1 MTQNKIIHVIA
12 AYMGESPLY
21 ERQELCLGSVDKAN
35 KEGVVL
41 LAASPFDYSR
51 DGWEVIRIGRDSSHI
66 GDETPKPFIKDLYDL
81 AMKRANPGDWLLYIN
96 SDCAISEDFYQDLHR
111 QRASVMEYIRQDV
124 KGDPQTLDEV
134 LSNDNE
140 SYRIGVDGL
149 ALRAQLYGEIR
160 DCLPD
165 FVVGEPHWDTIYSE
179 VLRKILP
186 VKRDTKRLF
195 HPLHDTAWDLS
206 NPTAAGENNH
216 THYVDSLNYGSAY
229 KTMITEEPN
238 QSDTAVITV
247 TFGDDP
253 ERIRANALGI
263 EWHLKQDLFADY
275 YLTEMVIDSEASAYP
290 DEVLGQVNHLS
301 IQGDSLCGDLFQKE
315 ALMNYAWRKA
325 LEHYQYDYFIF
336 VDADVYCT
344 KLDWFRQI
352 RARLHD
358 NPSRAVQGFRIMQDT
373 KDPALKYSSVASA
386 YALDQQTDLEL
397 NPGTCWGLHRS
408 VLEMGGG
415 FNAFFIDCAGDSAF
429 VAEYLNSTDFAYDQY
444 LFQFEWYHEIIRN
457 LPYRAEL
464 DCVPYDI
471 QHVHHGA
478 LKMRNYDGVRYAI
491 DGFPPVKELVA
502 MNGDGLLRWKN
513 EDCPERQLLRQR
525 AMMRDREAVDKLFAA
540 NGYQRFKRHGKLKN
554 GNPVQKEILKVQ
566 GAHKNPLAKACA
578 VKNASQ
584 TEKSGIINI
593 FNPTQVFREDFPF
606 SWCCNVRTVGDSPY
620 IPFLPDQETPM
631 LDLDGDPDAPYIVGM
646 MPLHPSWEPI
656 NTTVYS
662 KLHFTIQVRKS
673 MPSGIVV
680 QLISKSEDGN
690 EHGSGEISLTDRGL
704 QFSEPRTF
712 SIQLSEFEVQGEF
725 KFDFVKMVKFV
736 GYETSQINLSGIYL
750 S

>member
-1 MTQNKIIHVIA
+1 
-12 AYMGESPLY
+12 MGESPLY

-41 LAASPFDYSR
+41 LAASPFDYAR
-51 DGWEVIRIGRDSSHI
+51 DGWEVIHIKRDSSHI

-81 AMKRANPGDWLLYIN
+81 AMERANPSDWLLYIN

-111 QRASVMEYIRQDV
+111 QRASVVEYIRQDV
-124 KGDPQTLDEV
+124 KGNPQTLDEV
-134 LSNDNE
+134 FSNENE

-149 ALRAQLYGEIR
+149 ALRAQLYEEVR

-165 FVVGEPHWDTIYSE
+165 FVVGEPHWDTIYSG
-179 VLRKILP
+179 VLREIIP
-186 VKRDTKRLF
+186 VKRDTVRLF
-195 HPLHDTAWDLS
+195 HPLHETAWDLS

-216 THYVDSLNYGSAY
+216 IHYVDSLNYGRAY

-238 QSDTAVITV
+238 QSDTAVIAV

-253 ERIRANALGI
+253 VRINANTSGI
-263 EWHLKQDLFADY
+263 KWHLKQDLYADY
-275 YLTEMVIDSEASAYP
+275 FLAELIIDREVSAYS
-290 DEVLGQVNHLS
+290 DDVLSQVNHLAV
-301 IQGDSLCGDLFQKE
+301 QGDSMCKDLFQKE

-325 LEHYQYDYFIF
+325 LERHQYEYFIF

-344 KLDWFRQI
+344 QLDWFRQI
-352 RARLHD
+352 RSRMHD

-373 KDPALKYSSVASA
+373 EDPTLKYSSVASA

-408 VLEMGGG
+408 LLEMGDG
-415 FNAFFIDCAGDSAF
+415 FNAYFIDCAGDSAF
-429 VAEYLNSTDFAYDQY
+429 VAEYLNSLEFAYDQY
-444 LFQFEWYHEIIRN
+444 LFQFDWYHEVIRN

-478 LKMRNYDGVRYAI
+478 LNSRNYDGVRYAI

-502 MNGDGLLRWKN
+502 MNGDGLLCWKN
-513 EDCPERQLLRQR
+513 EACPERILLQQKSK
-525 AMMRDREAVDKLFAA
+525 MHNREAVDKLFSA
-540 NGYQRFKRHGKLKN
+540 NGYQRFQRDGKLTN
-554 GNPVQKEILKVQ
+554 GKPAQKEIFKVL
-566 GAHKNPLAKACA
+566 GFHNKPLADGCVTASESQS
-578 VKNASQ
+578 VKFN
-584 TEKSGIINI
+584 GLNI

-606 SWCCNVRTVGDSPY
+606 SWCCNVKTVGDSHY
-620 IPFLPDQETPM
+620 IPFLPDQATPM
-631 LDLDGDPDAPYIVGM
+631 LDLDGDPDAPYIVGLL
-646 MPLHPSWEPI
+646 PLHPSWEPI
-656 NTTVYS
+656 NTTNYS
-662 KLHFTIQVRKS
+662 RLNFTILVLKN
-673 MPSGIVV
+673 MPSGVV
-680 QLISKSEDGN
+680 TQLISKADDGN

-704 QFSEPRTF
+704 QFSESKTF
-712 SIQLSEFEVQGEF
+712 SIKLSEFEVQGEF
-725 KFDFVKMVKFV
+725 KFELVKMVKFV
-736 GYETSQINLSGIYL
+736 GYETSQINLSGVYL